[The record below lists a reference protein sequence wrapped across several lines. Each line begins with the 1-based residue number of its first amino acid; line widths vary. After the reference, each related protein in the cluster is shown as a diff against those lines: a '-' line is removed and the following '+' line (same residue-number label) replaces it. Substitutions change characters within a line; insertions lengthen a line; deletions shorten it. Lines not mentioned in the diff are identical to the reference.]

1 MNEVEPIFC
10 FVSKEKK
17 TNPRI
22 LLASSYRLTKIWT
35 VKFKFFLQRQKMPE
49 LIPGERGTVMGGK
62 AAGRESQLF
71 FHARHC
77 SLWGR
82 LTCVYGR
89 SEKKWTKKAA
99 QSVEFGTAYRFA
111 QFFIFLF
118 FFSTEV
124 ANKPAETTTIYL
136 RDIDIDTSSLF
147 PGFVQLIIYY
157 SLIYNFLNSRVPQRV
172 VISVL

>member
-1 MNEVEPIFC
+1 MFCEKVWAFWLNLRLVMNEVEPIFC

-17 TNPRI
+17 INPRI

-49 LIPGERGTVMGGK
+49 LIPGERGTVMSGK

-89 SEKKWTKKAA
+89 SEKKWTKKAV
-99 QSVEFGTAYRFA
+99 QSVEVGTAYRFA

-118 FFSTEV
+118 FF
-124 ANKPAETTTIYL
+124 
-136 RDIDIDTSSLF
+136 
-147 PGFVQLIIYY
+147 
-157 SLIYNFLNSRVPQRV
+157 PQRLQTNQQRQLQY
-172 VISVL
+172 ISVI